1 MRSPRGGSSGLNSR
15 GTTANAAP
23 STPTSDDPKAGTESA
38 AGRDYWSHR
47 YGSEEGLVDTAAQ
60 KRLATAAATGTDM
73 NSSYESAEGQA
84 LWGTMGGGGSDRGK
98 TLSHSASAPNRSK
111 FECNMLFNYFWEY
124 VPFSK

>member
-1 MRSPRGGSSGLNSR
+1 MRSPRGGSSNTR
-15 GTTANAAP
+15 GGTANAAP

-60 KRLATAAATGTDM
+60 KRLDTAAATGTDM

-98 TLSHSASAPNRSK
+98 TLAYSASAPNRSK
-111 FECNMLFNYFWEY
+111 LEWNTSYYYFFPKCNLE
-124 VPFSK
+124 S